1 MEPLYNMRILLS
13 IIENLSDSIKILCLL
28 AICNSY
34 STVVGIYGSK
44 PTRARGRSPEG
55 KGGLRCHISL
65 TTVLY
70 TIAAIYSTF
79 RLSSKSMSLKN
90 AARS

>member
-1 MEPLYNMRILLS
+1 MYNALVLGALFVLLLFDDLSGHSYPSTFLIFS
-13 IIENLSDSIKILCLL
+13 IMQRCRVC
-28 AICNSY
+28 ICNSY

-65 TTVLY
+65 TTVL
-70 TIAAIYSTF
+70 
-79 RLSSKSMSLKN
+79 
-90 AARS
+90 